1 MMKEPLFF
9 LPAVEIARRIR
20 DGEISAEEC
29 VRAHFDRID
38 QVEGTVGA
46 YVKLLRDRALAEA
59 QERDRTIGSRDL
71 GRMPLYGVPV
81 AVKDNIVTRDVE
93 TTCGSRILK
102 GFVPPYDATCVAR
115 LKEAG
120 AIVVGK
126 TNCDEFGMGS
136 STENSAFGTTR
147 NPWDTRMVPGG
158 SSGGSAAAVAAGEA
172 ALALGSDTGG
182 SVRQPASFCG
192 VVGLKPTYG
201 RVSRYGL
208 VAFASSLD
216 QVGVI
221 ARSSADCALA
231 ARAIFGHDPRDS
243 TSVQTNPP
251 LGEDV
256 DLAGAKLGL
265 PREFTGEGIDD
276 DVSYAIEM
284 AVDFYG
290 RKGLGVKEISLPHT
304 PYGVAAYYIAAD
316 AEASSNLA
324 RYDGVRYG
332 RRADAA
338 EGIEALYRETRGE
351 GFGAEVKRRIMLGT
365 YALSAGYYD
374 QYYLKALKVRRRI
387 ALDFQRAFEEV
398 DLIITP
404 TAPTPAFP
412 VGEKVGDPLRMYLS
426 DVFTIT
432 PSLAGLPA
440 LSVPCGFSGEGLPIG
455 MQLVGRAFDEARL
468 LSAAGLFE
476 RETEWHSMRPDVRSG
491 GDDEQR
497 PV

>member
-1 MMKEPLFF
+1 MQRSLFY

-20 DGEISAEEC
+20 GREISAEEC

-38 QVEGTVGA
+38 QVEGVIGA
-46 YVKLLRDRALAEA
+46 YIALLRDRALAEA
-59 QERDRTIGSRDL
+59 RERDRTIGTADL
-71 GRMPLYGVPV
+71 DRMPLYGVPV
-81 AVKDNIVTRDVE
+81 AVKDNIVTRGVE

-115 LKEAG
+115 LREAG

-136 STENSAFGTTR
+136 STENSAFRATR
-147 NPWDTRMVPGG
+147 NPWDPGRVPGG

-172 ALALGSDTGG
+172 VLALGSDTGG

-221 ARSSADCALA
+221 ARSSADCAAA
-231 ARAIFGHDPRDS
+231 ARAIFGHDPKDS
-243 TSVQTNPP
+243 TSVGSNPP
-251 LGEDV
+251 VRDDL
-256 DLAGAKLGL
+256 DLAGAKIGL
-265 PREFTGEGIDD
+265 PREFAGEGIDE
-276 DVSYAIEM
+276 DVTYAVKA
-284 AVDFYG
+284 AVDFYAG
-290 RKGLGVKEISLPHT
+290 RGLEIREISLPHT
-304 PYGVAAYYIAAD
+304 AYGVAAYYIAAD

-332 RRADAA
+332 RRAAAA

-387 ALDFQRAFEEV
+387 SQDFERAFQEV

-404 TAPTPAFP
+404 TAPTPAFTM
-412 VGEKVGDPLRMYLS
+412 GEKVGDPLRMYLS

-440 LSVPCGFSGEGLPIG
+440 LSVPCGFSGGGLPIG

-468 LSAAGLFE
+468 LSAAGLFQ
-476 RETEWHSMRPDVRSG
+476 RETEWHEIRPDVRSG
-491 GDDEQR
+491 GDDQQSA
-497 PV
+497 V